1 MNQQLKILAKPFV
14 SVAIVL
20 LAVPGAHAADWGSI
34 KGRFIVEGAP
44 PKPEPLVV
52 TKDQFCID
60 KKPVNHSLVVSDK
73 GELANAVVYLRV
85 ERGKKVDVHP
95 DFEKSLAEPAVL
107 DNAGCEFHPHISL
120 VRVGQPFVIKNSD
133 PVGHNT
139 NAVLTAN
146 GNFNELIA
154 QGEDKKKTFA
164 KSESLPMP
172 VSCNIHPFMQ
182 AHLLVQDH
190 PYMIA
195 SGADGSFEI
204 KNVPAGKHKFQFW
217 HEKSGYL
224 KNVKLAQGTTDRKG
238 QADLTIAAGQTLDLG
253 DIKIPATALKK

>member
-1 MNQQLKILAKPFV
+1 MYLPQTVLAKTCISL
-14 SVAIVL
+14 SVAM
-20 LAVPGAHAADWGSI
+20 LAVTSVSAADWGSI
-34 KGRFIVEGAP
+34 KGRFVVEGAP

-60 KKPVNHSLVVSDK
+60 KKPVSQALVVGAK

-85 ERGKKVDVHP
+85 EKGKKVDVHP
-95 DFEKSLAEPAVL
+95 DYEKSLAEPAVL
-107 DNAGCEFHPHISL
+107 DNKGCEFLPHISL
-120 VRVGQPFVIKNSD
+120 IRVGQPFIIKNSD
-133 PVGHNT
+133 PLGHNT
-139 NAVLTAN
+139 NAVLTSN

-154 QGEDKKKTFA
+154 QGEEKKKTFA

-182 AHLLVQDH
+182 AHMLVQDH
-190 PYMIA
+190 PYMVA

-204 KNVPAGKHKFQFW
+204 KNVPAGKQKFQFW

-224 KNVKLAQGTTDRKG
+224 KNVKLTGGTTDRKG

-253 DIKIPATALKK
+253 DIKIPVAALKK